1 MSAPP
6 EAGAEPIL
14 LKMSELLILA
24 LTVLLCLY
32 WFRYNCR
39 AILKT
44 AAASDGARQVASANQ
59 LRFAEVLEQLET
71 GPAGELDALNELLLR
86 EHEILTCLLRY
97 TAGPRVAGHSVELR
111 LLMVDFRCMQGW
123 YRLTRGL
130 MPGTARRALG
140 ECARI
145 LTYFAHALG
154 ERSAALS
161 RN

>member
-1 MSAPP
+1 MP
-6 EAGAEPIL
+6 
-14 LKMSELLILA
+14 ELLILA
-24 LTVLLCLY
+24 LTILLCLY

-59 LRFAEVLEQLET
+59 LRFPELLKQLET
-71 GPAGELDALNELLLR
+71 RPAGELEGLNELLLR

-111 LLMVDFRCMQGW
+111 LLMIDFRCMQGW
-123 YRLTRGL
+123 YRATRGM
-130 MPGTARRALG
+130 MPGKAQKALC
-140 ECARI
+140 ECAQI
-145 LTYFAHALG
+145 LTYFAHALA

-161 RN
+161 RS